1 MIERVLD
8 TSCEVEEWVGVAE
21 GVIEVDS
28 DARRGGV
35 VERVDDGDESDACS
49 VELVDVG
56 TVMPGASLLILLEE
70 CRGICKDFR

>member
-1 MIERVLD
+1 MIGRVLD

-35 VERVDDGDESDACS
+35 VERVDDGDEREGEVAAFSI
-49 VELVDVG
+49 EFWER
-56 TVMPGASLLILLEE
+56 TV
-70 CRGICKDFR
+70 